1 MEKFLKLCIDKG
13 QKKNDLRIALERAME
28 QNLDKS
34 NEVREFLIGDSYA
47 MYTVERLKTH
57 FEACAAILNYMNSEM
72 SEKIKEEDR
81 KLSKVEKDNL
91 LRAKKNI

>member
-1 MEKFLKLCIDKG
+1 MEEFLKFYITRAK
-13 QKKNDLRIALERAME
+13 KKNELKIALERAME

-34 NEVREFLIGDSYA
+34 NEIQEFLIGDSYA
-47 MYTVERLKTH
+47 MYTFERLKKY
-57 FEACAAILNYMNSEM
+57 FEACATILNYMNSEM

-91 LRAKKNI
+91 LRAKKNV